1 MKKLIFIAMCL
12 FVVLSTNSQTTIKEN
27 TSAFTPYWTLG
38 ANGGINWFFG
48 ENNFPINP
56 TAAFT
61 VTKNIGFLGR
71 LDLTRQVSPVVGIRG
86 MLGVNKYTYSNATVT
101 PFYAEHLTADVVF
114 NLTNLKKGYNPD
126 RFFNFSV
133 FGGLGAGYLNNNTT
147 SFMLDGM
154 LRGGLQGDFKLSS
167 ALNLNLIAEL
177 NILTDNANHTGLAG
191 MPIDLGPA
199 LALGFT
205 YRLHKVAKKAIVEEP
220 IEKPVEK
227 PAVVE
232 PAVVEPVT
240 PPTVVEPEKPIVA
253 QDTIKPIIETVT
265 PEPEKPLVAETIV
278 PDKLNEHVFFTINQR
293 EIQSAE
299 QKQTMQLIA
308 NFIAA
313 HPDSKVVISG
323 YADRGTGTVEV
334 NNMLSK
340 QRAVLVA
347 NTLIREYG
355 VPLKNIWVRWFG
367 SSVQPYAKSTQNR
380 LVIVRGAATFKEAF
394 AIPNIMKKT
403 KATVETSAPAKT
415 ASTSNITEAPKAIKE
430 AEAALFEVL
439 HFAEAAVEIT
449 DQKQIDEIKK
459 VADYLNR
466 NPGTTVSVSGY
477 GDKEGDGEKKST
489 EISKARALAVADM
502 LTKTYGI
509 NPERVLVRW
518 YGAQKENGTKLSMN
532 KMVLINTT
540 K

>member
-1 MKKLIFIAMCL
+1 MKKLIFITTCL
-12 FVVLSTNSQTTIKEN
+12 FVVLSTYSQTPIKEN

-61 VTKNIGFLGR
+61 VTENIGHLGR
-71 LDLTRQVSPVVGIRG
+71 LNVTRQVSPVVGIRG
-86 MLGVNKYTYSNATVT
+86 MLGINKYNYFNNTVK
-101 PFYAEHLTADVVF
+101 PFFAEHLTADVVF

-167 ALNLNLIAEL
+167 ALNLNLIAEM
-177 NILTDNANHTGLAG
+177 NILTDNANHTGMAG
-191 MPIDLGPA
+191 KPIDLGPA

-205 YRLHKVAKKAIVEEP
+205 YRLHKVVKKAIAEE
-220 IEKPVEK
+220 PVEK
-227 PAVVE
+227 PALVE

-240 PPTVVEPEKPIVA
+240 PPIVVEPEKPMVA
-253 QDTIKPIIETVT
+253 QDTIKPVIETVT

-293 EIQSAE
+293 EIQSTV
-299 QKQTMQLIA
+299 QKESMQLIA

-323 YADRGTGTVEV
+323 YADRGTGTVEI

-367 SSVQPYAKSTQNR
+367 SSVQPYAKATQNR

-394 AIPNIMKKT
+394 AIPNIIKKT
-403 KATVETSAPAKT
+403 EATVGTSAPATT
-415 ASTSNITEAPKAIKE
+415 ASASNSTEAPKAPKE
-430 AEAALFEVL
+430 PEAALFEVL
-439 HFAEAAVEIT
+439 HFTEATIEIT
-449 DQKQIDEIKK
+449 EQKQLDEIKK

-466 NPGTTVSVSGY
+466 NPGTMVSVSGY
-477 GDKEGDGEKKST
+477 GDKDSDGEKKST

-502 LTKTYGI
+502 LTKTHQI
-509 NPERVLVRW
+509 SSERIQVRW
-518 YGAQKENGTKLSMN
+518 YGAQKENGTKLTMN
-532 KMVLINTT
+532 KMVLITTT